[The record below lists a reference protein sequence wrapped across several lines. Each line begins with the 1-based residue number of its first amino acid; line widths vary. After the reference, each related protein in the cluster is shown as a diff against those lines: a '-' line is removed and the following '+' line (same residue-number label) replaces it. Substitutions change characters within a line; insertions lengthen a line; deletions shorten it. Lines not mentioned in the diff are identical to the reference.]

1 MKRLSN
7 KTALLTGASR
17 GIGVHIA
24 RRLADQGMNLAL
36 AARSAAGLEAVAAEL
51 EERGAR
57 TIVVPTDV
65 GDPQALE
72 ALVEKTEAELG
83 GIALLVNNAG
93 LEQGMSY
100 VDVSTSQIDQIIDVN
115 LRGPMLLTHR
125 VLPGMIARGEG
136 HICQIASVAGLIGT
150 AYNETYSAT
159 KHGLV
164 GFARGLRLTAQ
175 SEGWP
180 VEISVVCPGFVSE
193 AGMYA
198 DIKAA
203 SGVEAPAMLGTVPAE
218 KVADEVLRAIV
229 ENDPEVIVNATP
241 LRPMVMAS
249 SLMPRLGDW
258 LAQKSGAVDV
268 FKKSARKPD
277 REA

>member
-1 MKRLSN
+1 
-7 KTALLTGASR
+7 
-17 GIGVHIA
+17 
-24 RRLADQGMNLAL
+24 
-36 AARSAAGLEAVAAEL
+36 
-51 EERGAR
+51 
-57 TIVVPTDV
+57 
-65 GDPQALE
+65 
-72 ALVEKTEAELG
+72 
-83 GIALLVNNAG
+83 
-93 LEQGMSY
+93 
-100 VDVSTSQIDQIIDVN
+100 
-115 LRGPMLLTHR
+115 MLLTHR

-136 HICQIASVAGLIGT
+136 HICQISSVAGLIGT

-180 VEISVVCPGFVSE
+180 IEISVICPGFVSE
-193 AGMYA
+193 AGMYE

-218 KVADEVLRAIV
+218 KVADEVLRAIL

-258 LAQKSGAVDV
+258 LAQKSGAVEV
-268 FKKSARKPD
+268 FRKSARKPD
-277 REA
+277 RDG

>member
-1 MKRLSN
+1 MDGVARDPAPSWRHPRSPVRREGGHPVEPRS
-7 KTALLTGASR
+7 GAFQLP
-17 GIGVHIA
+17 G
-24 RRLADQGMNLAL
+24 
-36 AARSAAGLEAVAAEL
+36 
-51 EERGAR
+51 
-57 TIVVPTDV
+57 
-65 GDPQALE
+65 
-72 ALVEKTEAELG
+72 EAE
-83 GIALLVNNAG
+83 
-93 LEQGMSY
+93 E
-100 VDVSTSQIDQIIDVN
+100 
-115 LRGPMLLTHR
+115 
-125 VLPGMIARGEG
+125 
-136 HICQIASVAGLIGT
+136 
-150 AYNETYSAT
+150 
-159 KHGLV
+159 
-164 GFARGLRLTAQ
+164 
-175 SEGWP
+175 
-180 VEISVVCPGFVSE
+180 PGFVSE